1 MNIKTGLFYI
11 KTAEDD
17 DEALQPIGLFVI
29 AETFQIRHHF
39 MPLDEFVL
47 LGCRIGK
54 DTVLEH
60 CAIINYNLSN
70 DIGNILF

>member
-17 DEALQPIGLFVI
+17 DETLQPIGLFVI
-29 AETFQIRHHF
+29 AETFQIRRHF

-54 DTVLEH
+54 DTIRER

-70 DIGNILF
+70 DISNILF